1 MKELIV
7 GVLELLVYLLAA
19 IAFTAGGLFA
29 EWVSLG
35 YLSDGNV
42 VFAVWLGFIGAVALY
57 AGIVALGA
65 QEVLP
70 RIREG
75 FDVDARAAAEAGSEE

>member
-19 IAFTAGGLFA
+19 VAFTAGGLFA
-29 EWVSLG
+29 EWISLG
-35 YLSDGNV
+35 HLVDGNV
-42 VFAVWLGFIGAVALY
+42 VFAIWLGFMGAVALY
-57 AGIVALGA
+57 VGIVALGA

-70 RIREG
+70 RIRQG
-75 FDVDARAAAEAGSEE
+75 FDVDARAVPEAESEE